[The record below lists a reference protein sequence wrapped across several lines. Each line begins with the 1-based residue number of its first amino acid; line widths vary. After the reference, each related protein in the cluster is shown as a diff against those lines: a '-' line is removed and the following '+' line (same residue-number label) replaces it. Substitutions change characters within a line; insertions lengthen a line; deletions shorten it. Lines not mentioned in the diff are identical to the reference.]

1 MFYVAIL
8 NSLETK
14 LYFIEQFAD
23 KLVSA
28 QLEHINLLGFVI
40 ILFSGLLTS
49 LNPCVVS
56 MLPVTIAYIG
66 CHESQ
71 KKFQGFIQSILF
83 SLGLATT
90 LVLLGI
96 IAALLGKIY
105 GQIGIQLPIF
115 VSIVSI
121 LMGFNLLGLI
131 SFNFPSMRIE
141 NWLINKFHLRVR
153 TYLLGMTF
161 GLVASPCS
169 TPVLATLLTW
179 ITSTQNLAL
188 GASVLLAYTIGYV
201 SPLILVGTFTATLK
215 QMLEFRRWSAIIN
228 PISAIL
234 LIVFGIFSLL
244 SHVSLNY
251 FSK

>member
-8 NSLETK
+8 NSLETD
-14 LYFIEQFAD
+14 LYFLEQSAD

-28 QLEHINLLGFVI
+28 QLGHINFLGFI
-40 ILFSGLLTS
+40 IIFLAGLLTS

-56 MLPVTIAYIG
+56 MLPVTIAYIN
-66 CHESQ
+66 CHGAQ
-71 KKFQGFIQSILF
+71 KKLQGFIQSILF

-96 IAALLGKIY
+96 VAASLGKIY

-121 LMGFNLLGLI
+121 VMGFNLLGLV
-131 SFNFPSMRIE
+131 SFQFPSIRAE
-141 NWLINKFHLRVR
+141 NWFINKFNLRVR
-153 TYLLGMTF
+153 TYLFGMTF

-179 ITSTQNLAL
+179 ITSTQNLVL
-188 GASVLLAYTIGYV
+188 GASVLFAYTIGYV
-201 SPLILVGTFTATLK
+201 SPLILVGTFTSILK
-215 QMLEFRRWSAIIN
+215 QMLYIRQWTAIVN
-228 PISAIL
+228 PISAVL

-251 FSK
+251 F